1 MKRYD
6 ANFFQMPYYHF
17 AIIMDFQK
25 RLSLIGGLVRG
36 VVGVWWLS
44 VIDRFPCDV
53 DAMVTI
59 K

>member
-1 MKRYD
+1 
-6 ANFFQMPYYHF
+6 MPYYHF

-25 RLSLIGGLVRG
+25 RLSLIGGVVRG

-44 VIDRFPCDV
+44 VIDRFPSDV

>member
-1 MKRYD
+1 
-6 ANFFQMPYYHF
+6 MPYYHF